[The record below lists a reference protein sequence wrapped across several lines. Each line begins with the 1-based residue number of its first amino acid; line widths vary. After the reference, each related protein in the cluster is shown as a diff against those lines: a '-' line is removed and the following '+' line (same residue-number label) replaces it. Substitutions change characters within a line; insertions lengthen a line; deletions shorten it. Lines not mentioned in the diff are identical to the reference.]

1 MVTTLDVDRNALA
14 QRGWSLKCNICWH
27 IIEPTGAPLLHCVL
41 HSTHQVCAE
50 HEEADE
56 VDVGQVAPAA
66 ELFSGLS
73 VRFWVT
79 ASARQRCQH
88 NLLPLLPGGTP
99 TSTHKESATFI

>member
-1 MVTTLDVDRNALA
+1 MELNSMTLDRTCAGP
-14 QRGWSLKCNICWH
+14 RGSSLKYNIIYY
-27 IIEPTGAPLLHCVL
+27 IITLLLHCVL

-79 ASARQRCQH
+79 ASAGQRCQH

-99 TSTHKESATFI
+99 TSTRKESGTFI